1 MNQRFL
7 LTTTCPLVLSFAFAV
22 PANADTILVGTSLTG
37 TAPVAV
43 LCPESFTTS
52 CNTRFSQFSSPV
64 NFNIDDIKVVIAG
77 PAGFDSTD
85 GNFQV
90 SMVTQ
95 AGSLFAPSTVVPV
108 GSGNLPIT
116 LMDSF
121 GSNVGVFDFSGLSI
135 PITAGTESYLE
146 VFGANL
152 TWNSST
158 PLLGTLGTIGLQV
171 SCTTAPPAS
180 IRCANDPAIGL
191 PFPGTYSMQISGD
204 PVGVTPE
211 PSSLLLL
218 GTGVLSI
225 VGAGSRR
232 LAHT

>member
-7 LTTTCPLVLSFAFAV
+7 LTTTCILVLSFALTV
-22 PANADTILVGTSLTG
+22 PAKTDTILVGTSLTD

-43 LCPESFTTS
+43 LCTDFS
-52 CNTRFSQFSSPV
+52 CNTPFSQFSSPV
-64 NFNIDDIKVVIAG
+64 NFNIDDIKVVIGG
-77 PAGFDSTD
+77 PAGFNNTD
-85 GNFQV
+85 GGFEV
-90 SMVTQ
+90 IMVTQ
-95 AGSLFAPSTVVPV
+95 VRDPLIPSTFIRV

-121 GSNVGVFDFSGLSI
+121 GSNVGVFDFSDLSI
-135 PITAGTESYLE
+135 PITAGDENYLG
-146 VFGANL
+146 VGGANL

-158 PLLGTLGTIGLQV
+158 PLLGTLGTIGLQLT
-171 SCTTAPPAS
+171 CPTEPPAS
-180 IRCANDPAIGL
+180 IRCGTDPAIGL

-218 GTGVLSI
+218 GTGLLSI